1 MIVGLKYAG
10 GAEDFPTRINI
21 GEVVDLRQEPGRR
34 NKPGPVAAYY
44 HGKKVGYLSQEIQG
58 IWRAIKRPARYQ
70 AKVVGEITDEDGELA
85 GLDVQIS
92 VPSGPKPPPAKPK
105 PRRSMVLRPAV
116 GLTVACL
123 ALAVMA
129 RAGGVGPPGVGALLF
144 TQESSDMAAA
154 NSVASRVPEQQVDD
168 LWRKTEEAAAHRLA
182 FERKEHAES
191 VQMLKQAQL
200 KTQELAGEL
209 RRTRESIDRQ
219 QQQFDLFRR
228 QTAETAAL
236 WRAENLKLRQEISQL
251 RQHISQMQGPRR
263 LAEAREEDHRAL
275 RELNLRE
282 IDRHANKIR
291 AWNLIGRPAQTAR
304 KEPKPAAEIGVP
316 AKKTVVPAEK
326 PATLSK
332 NTQPTETNQPRK
344 ANFSRYILDNPDSIP
359 SFSR

>member
-10 GAEDFPTRINI
+10 GSEDFPTRINI

-58 IWRAIKRPARYQ
+58 IWRAIKRPARYR

-92 VPSGPKPPPAKPK
+92 VPSEPKPAPAKPK
-105 PRRSMVLRPAV
+105 PQRSVVLKPVV
-116 GLTVACL
+116 GLTVVCL
-123 ALAVMA
+123 AFAVMA
-129 RAGGVGPPGVGALLF
+129 RAGGVGPPGVGALHS
-144 TQESSDMAAA
+144 TQQSSNMAAA
-154 NSVASRVPEQQVDD
+154 NVPSPVPERQVDD
-168 LWRKTEEAAAHRLA
+168 LRRKTEEAAAHRLA

-200 KTQELAGEL
+200 RTQELAAEL
-209 RRTRESIDRQ
+209 RRTKESIDRQ
-219 QQQFDLFRR
+219 QQQIDLFRR
-228 QTAETAAL
+228 QTAETAAH
-236 WRAENLKLRQEISQL
+236 WRAENLMLRREISQL
-251 RQHISQMQGPRR
+251 RQHISQMQGPRH
-263 LAEAREEDHRAL
+263 LADAREEDHRAL
-275 RELNLRE
+275 QELNLRE

-304 KEPKPAAEIGVP
+304 KEPKPAAEIDVP

-332 NTQPTETNQPRK
+332 NTQPTGTNQPRK
-344 ANFSRYILDNPDSIP
+344 ANFSRYILNNPDSVP

>member
-10 GAEDFPTRINI
+10 GSEDFPTRINI

-92 VPSGPKPPPAKPK
+92 VPSEPKPAPAKPK
-105 PRRSMVLRPAV
+105 PRRSVVLRPAV
-116 GLTVACL
+116 GLTVVCL
-123 ALAVMA
+123 AFAVMA
-129 RAGGVGPPGVGALLF
+129 RAGGVGPPGVGPLLS
-144 TQESSDMAAA
+144 TQESSNMAAA
-154 NSVASRVPEQQVDD
+154 NSVPSRVPERQVDD
-168 LWRKTEEAAAHRLA
+168 LRRKTEEAAAHRLA

-200 KTQELAGEL
+200 RTQELAAEL
-209 RRTRESIDRQ
+209 RRTKELIDRQ

-228 QTAETAAL
+228 QTTETAAH
-236 WRAENLKLRQEISQL
+236 WRAENLMLRREISQL

-263 LAEAREEDHRAL
+263 LADAREEDHRAL
-275 RELNLRE
+275 QELNLRE

-304 KEPKPAAEIGVP
+304 KEPKPAAEIDVTE
-316 AKKTVVPAEK
+316 KKTDVPAEK

-332 NTQPTETNQPRK
+332 NAPPTGTNQPRK
-344 ANFSRYILDNPDSIP
+344 ANFSRYILDNPDSVP